1 MEDMISIL
9 ETYQQYA
16 PKVDGDFIPVPV
28 GGDGL
33 TAKRGEEAQMA
44 RKDGASPEAALEGV
58 VLKVEDWHK
67 DTVIMLKV
75 FYSAYSKIGVFA
87 SPKRRCKH
95 HGYHCTF
102 SLSTLLDLLQYNVIN
117 NKNFRQR

>member
-75 FYSAYSKIGVFA
+75 FYSDTAKLE
-87 SPKRRCKH
+87 
-95 HGYHCTF
+95 
-102 SLSTLLDLLQYNVIN
+102 SLLPQNEGANIMDITVHSLYPPC
-117 NKNFRQR
+117 